1 MPSFSRKNRETMHP
15 LFPLQSQFWDGHLS
29 QLPRGLVWACSTY
42 PHRVEETMKNLYVG
56 NMEQTTTEQDLRT
69 AFGSY
74 GPVEAVNII
83 MDRTT
88 GAPRGF
94 AFVEMTAD
102 KDAQEAILGLNGS
115 LMAGRTI
122 TVGEARAKTSNVGTR
137 NIQ

>member
-1 MPSFSRKNRETMHP
+1 
-15 LFPLQSQFWDGHLS
+15 
-29 QLPRGLVWACSTY
+29 
-42 PHRVEETMKNLYVG
+42 MKNLYVG
-56 NMEQTTTEQDLRT
+56 NMEKGTTEQDLRT

-74 GPVEAVNII
+74 GPVEVVNII

-94 AFVEMTAD
+94 AFVEMGAD

-122 TVGEARAKTSNVGTR
+122 TVGEAHAKTNNARTPISP
-137 NIQ
+137 

>member
-1 MPSFSRKNRETMHP
+1 
-15 LFPLQSQFWDGHLS
+15 
-29 QLPRGLVWACSTY
+29 
-42 PHRVEETMKNLYVG
+42 MKNLYVG
-56 NMEQTTTEQDLRT
+56 NMESNTTEQDLRT

-74 GPVEAVNII
+74 GPVEVVTII

-94 AFVEMTAD
+94 AFVEMSTD

-122 TVGEARAKTSNVGTR
+122 VVGEARAKTKNPGTP
-137 NIQ
+137 NS

>member
-1 MPSFSRKNRETMHP
+1 
-15 LFPLQSQFWDGHLS
+15 
-29 QLPRGLVWACSTY
+29 
-42 PHRVEETMKNLYVG
+42 MKNLYVG